1 MMISHLSAHVGTLE
15 FREELEA
22 LYANSAVLP
31 QESLSV
37 PILSMY
43 GFITI
48 LLIMAVVYQITHR
61 MPIARANPG

>member
-1 MMISHLSAHVGTLE
+1 MMILHLSAHVGTLE

-37 PILSMY
+37 PVLSIY
-43 GFITI
+43 GFISI
-48 LLIMAVVYQITHR
+48 SLIMAVVYHIT
-61 MPIARANPG
+61 ARASPG